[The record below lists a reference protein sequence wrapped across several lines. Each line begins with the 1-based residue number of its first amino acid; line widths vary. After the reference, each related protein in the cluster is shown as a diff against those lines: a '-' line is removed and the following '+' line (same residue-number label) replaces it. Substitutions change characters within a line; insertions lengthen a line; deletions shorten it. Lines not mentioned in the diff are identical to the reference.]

1 LIHLI
6 ALGLAGKSPTSIL
19 IHIMAAVRALCELKA
34 PMEQSQSPENPD
46 PPQSSARAEH
56 FAHAA
61 DIGVRGI
68 GPSREAA
75 FEQAAVALSEIVTE
89 RHKINATAAVTIE
102 CQAPSDA
109 LLLVD
114 WLNALIYHMAVDR
127 MLFSRFTVSIID
139 HRLHGEAW
147 GEPVDRERHAP
158 AVEPKGATY
167 TSLMVERDA
176 EGMWTAQCVV
186 DV

>member
-1 LIHLI
+1 MDP
-6 ALGLAGKSPTSIL
+6 ADAKPIL
-19 IHIMAAVRALCELKA
+19 TPVL
-34 PMEQSQSPENPD
+34 
-46 PPQSSARAEH
+46 ARAEH
-56 FAHAA
+56 FEHGA
-61 DIGVRGI
+61 DIGIRGI

-75 FEQAAVALSEIVTE
+75 FEQAAAALSDIVTE
-89 RHKINATAAVTIE
+89 RRKINPRISVVIE
-102 CQAPSDA
+102 CEAPDVA

-127 MLFSRFTVSIID
+127 LLFSRFSVRIVG

-147 GEPVDRERHAP
+147 GEPVDRDRHAP

-167 TSLMVERDA
+167 TSLKVERGDD
-176 EGMWTAQCVV
+176 GRWTAQCVI

>member
-1 LIHLI
+1 VI
-6 ALGLAGKSPTSIL
+6 SIL
-19 IHIMAAVRALCELKA
+19 IHIMVAVLALCDFKT
-34 PMEQSQSPENPD
+34 PMERSQNHEKPNP
-46 PPQSSARAEH
+46 PASSARAEH
-56 FAHAA
+56 FAHGA

-68 GPSREAA
+68 GPNREAA

-102 CQAPSDA
+102 CQAPNDA
-109 LLLVD
+109 LLLAD

-139 HRLHGEAW
+139 HQLHGEAW

-167 TSLMVERDA
+167 TSLRVERDA
-176 EGMWTAQCVV
+176 DGMWTAQCVV

>member
-1 LIHLI
+1 MEPSQSRE
-6 ALGLAGKSPTSIL
+6 KPNRPPTS
-19 IHIMAAVRALCELKA
+19 AW
-34 PMEQSQSPENPD
+34 
-46 PPQSSARAEH
+46 AEH
-56 FAHAA
+56 FEHGA

-89 RHKINATAAVTIE
+89 QHKINATAAVTIE

-109 LLLVD
+109 LLLAD

-127 MLFSRFTVSIID
+127 MLFSRFAVSIVD
-139 HRLHGEAW
+139 HRLCGEAW
-147 GEPVDRERHAP
+147 GEPVDRDRHAP

-167 TSLMVERDA
+167 TSLKVERDA
-176 EGMWTAQCVV
+176 DGMWTAQCVV

>member
-1 LIHLI
+1 MDATDTNANPVLPPF
-6 ALGLAGKSPTSIL
+6 AG
-19 IHIMAAVRALCELKA
+19 
-34 PMEQSQSPENPD
+34 
-46 PPQSSARAEH
+46 RAEH
-56 FAHAA
+56 FSHGA
-61 DIGVRGI
+61 DIGIRGI

-75 FEQAAVALSEIVTE
+75 FEQAAVALCEIVTE
-89 RHKINATAAVTIE
+89 RLKINPRTSVVIE
-102 CQAPSDA
+102 CEAPNGT

-127 MLFSRFTVSIID
+127 MLFSRFKVSIID

-147 GEPVDRERHAP
+147 GEPVDRDRHCP

-167 TSLMVERDA
+167 TSLRVERGAD
-176 EGMWTAQCVV
+176 GLWMAQCVI